1 MEEKILHVVDLVAPI
16 EELSGNQA
24 SSANKTQTHI
34 KRKMNL
40 RKRLL
45 VQLKVNGNLEITY
58 MT

>member
-1 MEEKILHVVDLVAPI
+1 MEEKILHVVDFVAPI
-16 EELSGNQA
+16 EEFSGNQA

-45 VQLKVNGNLEITY
+45 VQLKVTGNLEIT
-58 MT
+58 